1 MCSSDMAKFMAALF
15 AGSLHLIYM
24 DASQEIY
31 DGSFAIATSV
41 NGAGAGKK

>member
-1 MCSSDMAKFMAALF
+1 MCLSDMAKFMAALF

-41 NGAGAGKK
+41 NGEGAGKK